1 MPITTDENLISSK
14 DLLEKTGISRATL
27 NNYIKVGIIPRP
39 LVLGP
44 SRGMRKV
51 SRIGY
56 FPRAA
61 VERIEIVKVLK
72 REGHSMQDIAR
83 RFRNLPF
90 QGMKANWIKD
100 EPRPLDR
107 VTEVSGEQPELTL
120 EDISSPAYL
129 INYNFE
135 IEWINREAELAL
147 FAQQLSLTR
156 DPPSRNIFK
165 VLFNWEFHNH
175 VQNWEDLLGF
185 HMSFAKSRLSRAWI
199 EHLFTGIS
207 KTQSSL
213 LKQIYDE
220 VPTFSQQGPKFTNIK
235 LSLAD
240 GTTHP
245 YSVHTM
251 FFKEGILF
259 VYASAG
265 SERLSFEPVGLFI
278 RSGMNISSIR
288 ESQGFSSNS
297 KAPGKGVTEQ
307 KALRGLKN
315 ENGGGENGLE

>member
-1 MPITTDENLISSK
+1 MPFKAGKNLISSK

-39 LVLGP
+39 IVQGP
-44 SRGMRKV
+44 RKGMRKV

-72 REGHSMQDIAR
+72 REGHSMEDIAR
-83 RFRNLPF
+83 RFRNLP
-90 QGMKANWIKD
+90 
-100 EPRPLDR
+100 ESRPEDTI
-107 VTEVSGEQPELTL
+107 TEVSGEQPELTL
-120 EDISSPAYL
+120 EEISSPAYL

-135 IEWINREAELAL
+135 IEWINREAELTI
-147 FAQQLSLTR
+147 FAQQMSLNS
-156 DPPSRNIFK
+156 DLPSKNVFK

-175 VQNWEDLLGF
+175 VQNWEDMLGF
-185 HMSFAKSRLSRAWI
+185 HMSFAKSRLSRALI
-199 EHLFTGIS
+199 EQLFTGIS
-207 KTQSSL
+207 ETQSRL

-220 VPTFSQQGPKFTNIK
+220 VPTFSQEGPKFTDIK
-235 LSLAD
+235 LTLTD
-240 GTTHP
+240 GTTRP

-259 VYASAG
+259 IYASAG

-278 RSGMNISSIR
+278 RSGMNISSLR

-297 KAPGKGVTEQ
+297 KAPGKGATEQ
-307 KALRGLKN
+307 KALRGLTN

>member
-1 MPITTDENLISSK
+1 MPITTDKNLISSK

-39 LVLGP
+39 IVLGP
-44 SRGMRKV
+44 SKGMQKV

-72 REGHSMQDIAR
+72 REGHSMQDIAK
-83 RFRNLPF
+83 RFRSLPL
-90 QGMKANWIKD
+90 QRAKADWIKH
-100 EPRPLDR
+100 ESRPLDTL
-107 VTEVSGEQPELTL
+107 TEGSGEQPELTL

-129 INYNFE
+129 LNYNFE
-135 IEWINREAELAL
+135 IEWINREAELTL
-147 FAQQLSLTR
+147 FAQQVSLIR
-156 DPPSRNIFK
+156 DLRSRNIFK

-185 HMSFAKSRLSRAWI
+185 HMSFAKFKLPKAWM
-199 EHLFTGIS
+199 EQLFNGIS
-207 KTQSSL
+207 ETESGVLEK
-213 LKQIYDE
+213 IYDE
-220 VPTFSQQGPKFTNIK
+220 VPMFSQQGPKFTNIR
-235 LSLAD
+235 LALAD

-259 VYASAG
+259 VYAPAG

-288 ESQGFSSNS
+288 NSQGFSSSS
-297 KAPGKGVTEQ
+297 KAQGKEVTEHN
-307 KALRGLKN
+307 ALKGSS
-315 ENGGGENGLE
+315 NGNGEGENGLE

>member
-1 MPITTDENLISSK
+1 MPITTGKNLISSK

-39 LVLGP
+39 IVLGP
-44 SRGMRKV
+44 SKGMRKV

-72 REGHSMQDIAR
+72 REGHSMEDIAR
-83 RFRNLPF
+83 RFRNLPEI
-90 QGMKANWIKD
+90 QSPDTI
-100 EPRPLDR
+100 
-107 VTEVSGEQPELTL
+107 TEVSGEQPELTL
-120 EDISSPAYL
+120 EAISSPAYL
-129 INYNFE
+129 MNYNFE
-135 IEWINREAELAL
+135 IEWINREAELTL
-147 FAQQLSLTR
+147 FAQQLSLIR
-156 DPPSRNIFK
+156 DLPSRNIFK
-165 VLFNWEFHNH
+165 ALFNWEFHNH
-175 VQNWEDLLGF
+175 VENWEDLLGF
-185 HMSFAKSRLSRAWI
+185 HMSFAKSRLSRARI
-199 EHLFTGIS
+199 EQLFTGIS
-207 KTQSSL
+207 EKQSRL

-235 LSLAD
+235 LSLTD

-259 VYASAG
+259 VYASTG

-278 RSGMNISSIR
+278 RSGMNISSVR

-307 KALRGLKN
+307 KALRGLAN
-315 ENGGGENGLE
+315 ENGEGENGLE

>member
-1 MPITTDENLISSK
+1 MPISTDKNLISSK

-39 LVLGP
+39 IVLGP
-44 SRGMRKV
+44 SKGMRKV

-83 RFRNLPF
+83 RFRSLP
-90 QGMKANWIKD
+90 
-100 EPRPLDR
+100 ETRPLDT

-120 EDISSPAYL
+120 EDISAPAYL
-129 INYNFE
+129 LNYNFE
-135 IEWINREAELAL
+135 IEWVNREAELTL
-147 FAQQLSLTR
+147 FAQQLDLSR
-156 DPPSRNIFK
+156 DLQSRNIFK

-185 HMSFAKSRLSRAWI
+185 HMSFAKSRLSRAGI
-199 EHLFTGIS
+199 EQLFAGIS
-207 KTQSSL
+207 ETQSSV

-235 LSLAD
+235 VSLAD
-240 GTTHP
+240 GTTNP

-259 VYASAG
+259 VYASTG
-265 SERLSFEPVGLFI
+265 TERLSFEPVGLFL

-307 KALRGLKN
+307 KALRGLTN

>member
-1 MPITTDENLISSK
+1 MPITAGKNLISSK

-39 LVLGP
+39 IVLGP
-44 SRGMRKV
+44 SKGMRKV

-83 RFRNLPF
+83 RFRNLPE
-90 QGMKANWIKD
+90 I
-100 EPRPLDR
+100 RPPDTI
-107 VTEVSGEQPELTL
+107 TEVSGEQPELTL
-120 EDISSPAYL
+120 EEISSPAYL

-135 IEWINREAELAL
+135 IEWINREAELTL
-147 FAQQLSLTR
+147 FAQQLSLIR
-156 DPPSRNIFK
+156 DLPSRNIFK

-185 HMSFAKSRLSRAWI
+185 HMSFAKSRLSRALI
-199 EHLFTGIS
+199 EQLFTGIS
-207 KTQSSL
+207 ETQSRL

-220 VPTFSQQGPKFTNIK
+220 VPTFSQKGPKFTNIK

-297 KAPGKGVTEQ
+297 KAPEKGVTEQ
-307 KALRGLKN
+307 KALGGLTN
-315 ENGGGENGLE
+315 ENGEGENGLE

>member
-1 MPITTDENLISSK
+1 MPITTDKNLISSK
-14 DLLEKTGISRATL
+14 DLLKRTGISRATL
-27 NNYIKVGIIPRP
+27 NNYIKVGILPRP
-39 LVLGP
+39 IVLGP
-44 SRGMRKV
+44 SKGMGKV

-72 REGHSMQDIAR
+72 REGHSMEDIAR
-83 RFRNLPF
+83 RFRNL
-90 QGMKANWIKD
+90 A
-100 EPRPLDR
+100 ETRPLDKI
-107 VTEVSGEQPELTL
+107 TEVSSEHPELTL

-129 INYNFE
+129 INHNFE
-135 IEWINREAELAL
+135 IEWINREAELTL
-147 FAQQLSLTR
+147 FAQQLSLIK
-156 DPPSRNIFK
+156 DLQSRNIFK

-199 EHLFTGIS
+199 EQLFSGIS
-207 KTQSSL
+207 ETQSSL

-220 VPTFSQQGPKFTNIK
+220 VPTFPQQGPKFTNIK

-259 VYASAG
+259 VYAPTG

-307 KALRGLKN
+307 KALRGLTN
-315 ENGGGENGLE
+315 ENGGGEDGLE

>member
-1 MPITTDENLISSK
+1 MPISTDKNLISSK

-39 LVLGP
+39 IVLGP
-44 SRGMRKV
+44 SKGMRKV

-83 RFRNLPF
+83 RFRSLP
-90 QGMKANWIKD
+90 
-100 EPRPLDR
+100 ETRPLDTI
-107 VTEVSGEQPELTL
+107 TEVSGEQPELTL
-120 EDISSPAYL
+120 EDISAPAYL
-129 INYNFE
+129 LNHNFE
-135 IEWINREAELAL
+135 IEWVNREAELTL
-147 FAQQLSLTR
+147 FAQQLDLIR
-156 DPPSRNIFK
+156 DLQSRNIFK

-185 HMSFAKSRLSRAWI
+185 HMSFAKSRLSRAGI

-207 KTQSSL
+207 ETQSSV

-235 LSLAD
+235 VFLAD

-259 VYASAG
+259 VYASTG
-265 SERLSFEPVGLFI
+265 TERLSFEPVGLFL

-307 KALRGLKN
+307 KALRGLTN

>member
-1 MPITTDENLISSK
+1 LISSK
-14 DLLEKTGISRATL
+14 ALLEKTGISRATL

-39 LVLGP
+39 IVLGP
-44 SRGMRKV
+44 SEGMRKV

-61 VERIEIVKVLK
+61 LERIEIVKILK
-72 REGHSMQDIAR
+72 REGHSMEDIAR
-83 RFRNLPF
+83 RFRNLPD
-90 QGMKANWIKD
+90 I
-100 EPRPLDR
+100 RPPDTI
-107 VTEVSGEQPELTL
+107 TEVSGEQPELTL
-120 EDISSPAYL
+120 EEISSPAYL
-129 INYNFE
+129 TNYNFE
-135 IEWINREAELAL
+135 IEWINREAELTL
-147 FAQQLSLTR
+147 FAQQVSLIR
-156 DPPSRNIFK
+156 DLPSRNIFK

-185 HMSFAKSRLSRAWI
+185 HMSFAKSRLSRALI
-199 EHLFTGIS
+199 EQLFTGIS
-207 KTQSSL
+207 ETQSRL
-213 LKQIYDE
+213 LKQLYDE
-220 VPTFSQQGPKFTNIK
+220 VPNFSQEGPKFTNIK
-235 LSLAD
+235 LSLTD

-297 KAPGKGVTEQ
+297 KAPGEGVTEQ
-307 KALRGLKN
+307 KALRGLAN

>member
-1 MPITTDENLISSK
+1 MPITTDKNLISSK

-27 NNYIKVGIIPRP
+27 NNDIKVGIIPRP
-39 LVLGP
+39 NVLGP
-44 SRGMRKV
+44 SKGMRKV

-61 VERIEIVKVLK
+61 VEQIEIVKVLK
-72 REGHSMQDIAR
+72 REGHSMQDIAK
-83 RFRNLPF
+83 RFRNLP
-90 QGMKANWIKD
+90 
-100 EPRPLDR
+100 ETRPLDR
-107 VTEVSGEQPELTL
+107 ITEVSGEQPELTL
-120 EDISSPAYL
+120 EEISSPAYL

-135 IEWINREAELAL
+135 IEWINREAELTL
-147 FAQQLSLTR
+147 FAQQLRLVR
-156 DPPSRNIFK
+156 DLQSRNIFK

-199 EHLFTGIS
+199 EQLFTGIS
-207 KTQSSL
+207 ETQSSL

-220 VPTFSQQGPKFTNIK
+220 VPTFSQQGPKFTNIE

-307 KALRGLKN
+307 KAIRGPTN
-315 ENGGGENGLE
+315 ENGGGENGFE

>member
-1 MPITTDENLISSK
+1 MPITTGKNLISSK

-39 LVLGP
+39 IVLGP
-44 SRGMRKV
+44 SKGMRKV

-72 REGHSMQDIAR
+72 REGHSMEDIAR
-83 RFRNLPF
+83 RFRSLPEI
-90 QGMKANWIKD
+90 QSPDTI
-100 EPRPLDR
+100 
-107 VTEVSGEQPELTL
+107 TEVSGEQPELTL
-120 EDISSPAYL
+120 EAISSPAYL
-129 INYNFE
+129 MNYNFE
-135 IEWINREAELAL
+135 IEWINREAELTL
-147 FAQQLSLTR
+147 FAQQLSLIR
-156 DPPSRNIFK
+156 DLPSRNIFK
-165 VLFNWEFHNH
+165 ALFNWEFHNH
-175 VQNWEDLLGF
+175 VENWEDLLGF
-185 HMSFAKSRLSRAWI
+185 HMSFAKSRLSRARI
-199 EHLFTGIS
+199 EQLFTGIS
-207 KTQSSL
+207 ETQSSL

-220 VPTFSQQGPKFTNIK
+220 VPTFPQQGPKFTNIK
-235 LSLAD
+235 LLLAD
-240 GTTHP
+240 GTTQP

-259 VYASAG
+259 VYSSAG

-297 KAPGKGVTEQ
+297 KATGKGVTEQ
-307 KALRGLKN
+307 KALRGLTN
-315 ENGGGENGLE
+315 ENREGENGLE

>member
-1 MPITTDENLISSK
+1 MPISAGKNLISSK

-39 LVLGP
+39 IVLGP
-44 SRGMRKV
+44 SKGMRRV

-61 VERIEIVKVLK
+61 VERIEIVKILK
-72 REGHSMQDIAR
+72 REGHSMEDIAR
-83 RFRNLPF
+83 RFSGLAESAPPDT
-90 QGMKANWIKD
+90 I
-100 EPRPLDR
+100 
-107 VTEVSGEQPELTL
+107 TEVSGEQPELTL
-120 EDISSPAYL
+120 EEISSPAYL

-135 IEWINREAELAL
+135 IEWINREAELTL
-147 FAQQLSLTR
+147 LAQQLSLNR
-156 DPPSRNIFK
+156 DLSSRNIFK
-165 VLFNWEFHNH
+165 VLFSWEFHNH

-185 HMSFAKSRLSRAWI
+185 HMSFAKSRLSRALN
-199 EHLFTGIS
+199 EQLFTGIS
-207 KTQSSL
+207 EKQSRL

-220 VPTFSQQGPKFTNIK
+220 VPTFSQKGPKFTNIK

-240 GTTHP
+240 GTTRP

-265 SERLSFEPVGLFI
+265 SESFSFEPVGLFI
-278 RSGMNISSIR
+278 RSGMNISSLR

-307 KALRGLKN
+307 KALRGLTN

>member
-1 MPITTDENLISSK
+1 MPISTDKNLISSK

-39 LVLGP
+39 IVLGP
-44 SRGMRKV
+44 SKGMRKV

-83 RFRNLPF
+83 RFRNLP
-90 QGMKANWIKD
+90 
-100 EPRPLDR
+100 ETRPLDPI
-107 VTEVSGEQPELTL
+107 TEVSGEQPELTL

-135 IEWINREAELAL
+135 IEWINREAELTL
-147 FAQQLSLTR
+147 FAQQLRLTR
-156 DPPSRNIFK
+156 DLQSRNIFK

-199 EHLFTGIS
+199 EQLFTEIS
-207 KTQSSL
+207 ETQSSL
-213 LKQIYDE
+213 LRQIYDE
-220 VPTFSQQGPKFTNIK
+220 VPTFSQQGPKFTNIE

-297 KAPGKGVTEQ
+297 KAPGKEVTEQ
-307 KALRGLKN
+307 KALRGPTN

>member
-1 MPITTDENLISSK
+1 MPVTTDKNLISSK

-39 LVLGP
+39 IVLGP
-44 SRGMRKV
+44 SKGMPKV

-83 RFRNLPF
+83 RFRNLPET
-90 QGMKANWIKD
+90 QPPDTI
-100 EPRPLDR
+100 
-107 VTEVSGEQPELTL
+107 TEVSGEQPELTL

-129 INYNFE
+129 LNYNFE
-135 IEWINREAELAL
+135 IEWINREAELTL
-147 FAQQLSLTR
+147 LAQQVSLIR
-156 DPPSRNIFK
+156 DLQSRNIFK

-185 HMSFAKSRLSRAWI
+185 HMSFAKFKLSRAWF
-199 EHLFTGIS
+199 EQLFTGIS
-207 KTQSSL
+207 ETQSSV
-213 LKQIYDE
+213 LKKIYDE
-220 VPTFSQQGPKFTNIK
+220 VPMFSQQGPKFTNIR

-288 ESQGFSSNS
+288 DSQGFSSNS
-297 KAPGKGVTEQ
+297 KAPGKEVTEHN
-307 KALRGLKN
+307 ALKGLSN

>member
-1 MPITTDENLISSK
+1 MPITTGKNLISSK

-39 LVLGP
+39 IVLGP
-44 SRGMRKV
+44 SKGMRKV

-72 REGHSMQDIAR
+72 REGHSMEDIAR
-83 RFRNLPF
+83 RFRNLPEI
-90 QGMKANWIKD
+90 QPPDTI
-100 EPRPLDR
+100 
-107 VTEVSGEQPELTL
+107 TEGSGEQPELTL
-120 EDISSPAYL
+120 EAISSPAYL
-129 INYNFE
+129 LNYNFE
-135 IEWINREAELAL
+135 IEWINREAELTL
-147 FAQQLSLTR
+147 FAQQLSLIR
-156 DPPSRNIFK
+156 DLPSRNIFK
-165 VLFNWEFHNH
+165 ALFNWEFHNH
-175 VQNWEDLLGF
+175 AENWEDLLGF
-185 HMSFAKSRLSRAWI
+185 HMSFAKSRLSRARI
-199 EHLFTGIS
+199 EQLFTGIS
-207 KTQSSL
+207 EKQSRL

-235 LSLAD
+235 LSLTD

-259 VYASAG
+259 VYASTG

-278 RSGMNISSIR
+278 RSGMNISSVR

-307 KALRGLKN
+307 KALRGLAN
-315 ENGGGENGLE
+315 ENGEGENGLE

>member
-1 MPITTDENLISSK
+1 MPITAGKNLISSK
-14 DLLEKTGISRATL
+14 ALLEKTGISRATL

-39 LVLGP
+39 IVLGP
-44 SRGMRKV
+44 SKGMRKV

-72 REGHSMQDIAR
+72 REGHSMQEIAN
-83 RFRNLPF
+83 RFKYLR
-90 QGMKANWIKD
+90 
-100 EPRPLDR
+100 ETRPPETI
-107 VTEVSGEQPELTL
+107 TEGSGEQPELTL
-120 EDISSPAYL
+120 GKISSPAYL
-129 INYNFE
+129 INYNFQ
-135 IEWINREAELAL
+135 IEWINREAEQTL
-147 FAQQLSLTR
+147 FGQQVSLVR
-156 DPPSRNIFK
+156 DLQSRNIFK

-175 VQNWEDLLGF
+175 VRNWEDLLGF
-185 HMSFAKSRLSRAWI
+185 HMSFAKSRLSRALI
-199 EHLFTGIS
+199 EKLFAGIS
-207 KTQSSL
+207 ETESRL
-213 LKQIYDE
+213 LKQIYDQ
-220 VPTFSQQGPKFTNIK
+220 VPTFSQEGPKFTNIK
-235 LSLAD
+235 LSLTD

-259 VYASAG
+259 VYGSAG

-297 KAPGKGVTEQ
+297 KAPGKGVTKQE
-307 KALRGLKN
+307 ALKGLAD
-315 ENGGGENGLE
+315 ENGGGEKDLE

>member
-1 MPITTDENLISSK
+1 MPVTTNKNLISSK

-44 SRGMRKV
+44 SKGMRKV

-72 REGHSMQDIAR
+72 REGHSMRDIAR
-83 RFRNLPF
+83 RFRNLP
-90 QGMKANWIKD
+90 
-100 EPRPLDR
+100 ETRPPDR
-107 VTEVSGEQPELTL
+107 ITEVSGERPELTL
-120 EDISSPAYL
+120 EEISSPAYL

-135 IEWINREAELAL
+135 IEWINCEAELTL
-147 FAQQLSLTR
+147 FAQQLHLIR
-156 DPPSRNIFK
+156 DLESRNIFK
-165 VLFNWEFHNH
+165 ILFKWESHNH

-185 HMSFAKSRLSRAWI
+185 HMSFAKSRLSKTRI
-199 EHLFTGIS
+199 EQLFTGIS
-207 KTQSSL
+207 ETQSNL

-251 FFKEGILF
+251 VFKEGILF

-265 SERLSFEPVGLFI
+265 SERHSFEPVGLFI
-278 RSGMNISSIR
+278 RSGMNISSIK

-297 KAPGKGVTEQ
+297 KPPGKGAIEQ
-307 KALRGLKN
+307 KGVRGPTK
-315 ENGGGENGLE
+315 ESGGGENGLE

>member
-1 MPITTDENLISSK
+1 MPITAGKNLISSK
-14 DLLEKTGISRATL
+14 ALLEKTGISRATL

-39 LVLGP
+39 IVLGP
-44 SRGMRKV
+44 SEGMRKV

-61 VERIEIVKVLK
+61 AERIEIVKVLK
-72 REGHSMQDIAR
+72 REGHSMEDIAN
-83 RFRNLPF
+83 RFRYLRETRTPDT
-90 QGMKANWIKD
+90 I
-100 EPRPLDR
+100 
-107 VTEVSGEQPELTL
+107 TEGSGEKPELTL
-120 EDISSPAYL
+120 GEISCPAYL
-129 INYNFE
+129 INYDFQ
-135 IEWINREAELAL
+135 IEWINREAERAL
-147 FAQQLSLTR
+147 FAQQLCLIR
-156 DPPSRNIFK
+156 DLPSRNIFK

-185 HMSFAKSRLSRAWI
+185 HMSFAKSRLSTALI
-199 EHLFTGIS
+199 EQLFTGIS
-207 KTQSSL
+207 ETESRL
-213 LKQIYDE
+213 LKQMYDQ
-220 VPTFSQQGPKFTNIK
+220 VPSLSQEGPKFTDIK
-235 LSLAD
+235 LSLTD
-240 GTTHP
+240 GTIHT

-297 KAPGKGVTEQ
+297 KAPGKGVMEQ
-307 KALRGLKN
+307 KGLRGLTN

>member
-1 MPITTDENLISSK
+1 MAMPIITDKNLISSK

-39 LVLGP
+39 IVLGP
-44 SRGMRKV
+44 SKGMPKV

-56 FPRAA
+56 FPRAVA
-61 VERIEIVKVLK
+61 ERIEIVKILK
-72 REGHSMQDIAR
+72 REGHSMQDIAG
-83 RFRNLPF
+83 RFRNIP
-90 QGMKANWIKD
+90 
-100 EPRPLDR
+100 ETRPSDTK
-107 VTEVSGEQPELTL
+107 TEVSGEQPELTL

-129 INYNFE
+129 LNHNFE
-135 IEWINREAELAL
+135 IEWINREAELTL
-147 FAQQLSLTR
+147 FAQPVSLSR
-156 DPPSRNIFK
+156 DLQSRNIFK

-185 HMSFAKSRLSRAWI
+185 HMSFAKSKLSRAWI
-199 EHLFTGIS
+199 EQLFTGIS
-207 KTQSSL
+207 DTQSSV
-213 LKQIYDE
+213 LKKLYDE
-220 VPTFSQQGPKFTNIK
+220 VPTFSQQGPKFTSIK
-235 LSLAD
+235 LSLGD
-240 GTTHP
+240 GATHP

-251 FFKEGILF
+251 SFKEGILF

-288 ESQGFSSNS
+288 DSQEFSSNS
-297 KAPGKGVTEQ
+297 KAPGKEVIEHKGPRS
-307 KALRGLKN
+307 LSN

>member
-1 MPITTDENLISSK
+1 MPITAGKNLISSK
-14 DLLEKTGISRATL
+14 DLLKKTGISRATL

-39 LVLGP
+39 VVLGP
-44 SRGMRKV
+44 SKGMRKV

-56 FPRAA
+56 FSRAA

-83 RFRNLPF
+83 RFRNLP
-90 QGMKANWIKD
+90 
-100 EPRPLDR
+100 ETRPPD
-107 VTEVSGEQPELTL
+107 TISEVSGEQPELTL
-120 EDISSPAYL
+120 EEISSPAYL

-135 IEWINREAELAL
+135 IEWINREAERTL
-147 FAQQLSLTR
+147 FAQQLSLIR
-156 DPPSRNIFK
+156 DLQSKNIFK
-165 VLFNWEFHNH
+165 VLFNWEFHKH

-185 HMSFAKSRLSRAWI
+185 HMSFAKSRLSRELI
-199 EHLFTGIS
+199 EQLFIGIS
-207 KTQSSL
+207 ETQSRL

-240 GTTHP
+240 GSTHI

-297 KAPGKGVTEQ
+297 KAPRKGVAEQ
-307 KALRGLKN
+307 KALKGPAN
-315 ENGGGENGLE
+315 ENGGEENGLE

>member
-1 MPITTDENLISSK
+1 MPITADKNLISSK

-39 LVLGP
+39 IVLGP
-44 SRGMRKV
+44 RKGMRKV

-83 RFRNLPF
+83 RFRDLPE
-90 QGMKANWIKD
+90 N
-100 EPRPLDR
+100 RPLGTI
-107 VTEVSGEQPELTL
+107 TEVSGERPELTL

-129 INYNFE
+129 LNYNFE
-135 IEWINREAELAL
+135 IEWINREAELTL
-147 FAQQLSLTR
+147 FAQQLSLIR
-156 DPPSRNIFK
+156 DLESRNIFK

-199 EHLFTGIS
+199 EQLFTGIS
-207 KTQSSL
+207 ETQSRL

-235 LSLAD
+235 VSLAD

-307 KALRGLKN
+307 KPLSGLTN
-315 ENGGGENGLE
+315 ENGEGENGLE

>member
-1 MPITTDENLISSK
+1 MPISAGKNLISSK

-39 LVLGP
+39 IVLGP
-44 SRGMRKV
+44 SKGMRRV

-61 VERIEIVKVLK
+61 VERIEIVKILK
-72 REGHSMQDIAR
+72 REGHSMEDIAR
-83 RFRNLPF
+83 RFRDLSE
-90 QGMKANWIKD
+90 I
-100 EPRPLDR
+100 RPPDTI
-107 VTEVSGEQPELTL
+107 TEVSGEQPELTL
-120 EDISSPAYL
+120 EEISSPAYL

-135 IEWINREAELAL
+135 IEWINREAELTL
-147 FAQQLSLTR
+147 FAQQLSLNR
-156 DPPSRNIFK
+156 DLPSRNIFK

-185 HMSFAKSRLSRAWI
+185 HMSFAKPRLSRALI
-199 EHLFTGIS
+199 EQLFTGIS
-207 KTQSSL
+207 EKQSRL

-220 VPTFSQQGPKFTNIK
+220 VPTFSQKAPKFTNIK

-240 GTTHP
+240 GTTRP

-259 VYASAG
+259 VYASAD
-265 SERLSFEPVGLFI
+265 SETLSFEPVGLFI
-278 RSGMNISSIR
+278 RSGMNISSLR

-297 KAPGKGVTEQ
+297 KEPGKGVTEQ
-307 KALRGLKN
+307 KALRGLTN

>member
-1 MPITTDENLISSK
+1 MPITTDKNLISSK

-39 LVLGP
+39 IVLGP
-44 SRGMRKV
+44 SKGMRKV

-61 VERIEIVKVLK
+61 VERVEIVKVLK
-72 REGHSMQDIAR
+72 REGHSMQDIAK
-83 RFRNLPF
+83 RFRNLPET
-90 QGMKANWIKD
+90 Q
-100 EPRPLDR
+100 PLDR
-107 VTEVSGEQPELTL
+107 ITEVSGEQPELTL

-135 IEWINREAELAL
+135 IEWINREAELTL
-147 FAQQLSLTR
+147 FAQQLRLVR
-156 DPPSRNIFK
+156 DLQSRNIFK

-199 EHLFTGIS
+199 EQLFTGIS
-207 KTQSSL
+207 ETQSSL
-213 LKQIYDE
+213 LKQIYDG
-220 VPTFSQQGPKFTNIK
+220 VPTFSQQGPKFTNIE

-307 KALRGLKN
+307 KALRGPTN
-315 ENGGGENGLE
+315 ENGGGENGFE

>member
-1 MPITTDENLISSK
+1 MAMPIITDKNLISSK

-39 LVLGP
+39 IVLGP
-44 SRGMRKV
+44 SKGMPKV

-61 VERIEIVKVLK
+61 AERIEIVKILK
-72 REGHSMQDIAR
+72 REGHSMQDIAG
-83 RFRNLPF
+83 RFRNIP
-90 QGMKANWIKD
+90 
-100 EPRPLDR
+100 ETRPSDTK
-107 VTEVSGEQPELTL
+107 TEVSGEQPELTL

-129 INYNFE
+129 LNHNFE
-135 IEWINREAELAL
+135 IV
-147 FAQQLSLTR
+147 
-156 DPPSRNIFK
+156 K

-185 HMSFAKSRLSRAWI
+185 HMSFAKSKLSRAWI
-199 EHLFTGIS
+199 EQLFTGIS
-207 KTQSSL
+207 DTQSSV
-213 LKQIYDE
+213 LKKLYDE
-220 VPTFSQQGPKFTNIK
+220 VPTFSQQGPKFTSIK
-235 LSLAD
+235 LSLGD
-240 GTTHP
+240 GATHP

-251 FFKEGILF
+251 SFKEGILF

-278 RSGMNISSIR
+278 RSGMNISR
-288 ESQGFSSNS
+288 DSQEFSSNS
-297 KAPGKGVTEQ
+297 KAPGKEVIEHKGPRS
-307 KALRGLKN
+307 LSN

>member
-1 MPITTDENLISSK
+1 MPITADKNLISSK

-27 NNYIKVGIIPRP
+27 NNYIKVGIVPRP
-39 LVLGP
+39 IVLGP
-44 SRGMRKV
+44 SKGMRKV

-83 RFRNLPF
+83 RFRNLP
-90 QGMKANWIKD
+90 
-100 EPRPLDR
+100 ETRPLETT
-107 VTEVSGEQPELTL
+107 TEVSGEQPELTL

-135 IEWINREAELAL
+135 IEWINREAEHTL
-147 FAQQLSLTR
+147 FAQQLSPIR
-156 DPPSRNIFK
+156 DLPSRNIFK
-165 VLFNWEFHNH
+165 VFFNWEFHNH
-175 VQNWEDLLGF
+175 VENWGDLLGF
-185 HMSFAKSRLSRAWI
+185 HMSFAKSRLSRARI
-199 EHLFTGIS
+199 EQLFTGIS
-207 KTQSSL
+207 ETQSSL

-245 YSVHTM
+245 FSVHTM

-297 KAPGKGVTEQ
+297 KAPQQGGNEP
-307 KALRGLKN
+307 KALRGLAN
-315 ENGGGENGLE
+315 ENGEGENGLA

>member
-1 MPITTDENLISSK
+1 MPISTDKNLVSSK

-39 LVLGP
+39 IVLGP
-44 SRGMRKV
+44 SKGMRKV

-83 RFRNLPF
+83 RFSSLP
-90 QGMKANWIKD
+90 
-100 EPRPLDR
+100 ETRPLDTI
-107 VTEVSGEQPELTL
+107 TEVSGEQPELTL

-129 INYNFE
+129 LNHNFE
-135 IEWINREAELAL
+135 IEWVNREAELTL
-147 FAQQLSLTR
+147 FAQQLNLIR
-156 DPPSRNIFK
+156 DLQSRNIFK

-185 HMSFAKSRLSRAWI
+185 HMSFAKSRLSRAAI
-199 EHLFTGIS
+199 EQLFTGIS
-207 KTQSSL
+207 ETESSL
-213 LKQIYDE
+213 LKQVYDE
-220 VPTFSQQGPKFTNIK
+220 VPTFSPQGPKFTSIK

-240 GTTHP
+240 GITHP

-307 KALRGLKN
+307 KGLRGLTN
-315 ENGGGENGLE
+315 ENGGGENDLE